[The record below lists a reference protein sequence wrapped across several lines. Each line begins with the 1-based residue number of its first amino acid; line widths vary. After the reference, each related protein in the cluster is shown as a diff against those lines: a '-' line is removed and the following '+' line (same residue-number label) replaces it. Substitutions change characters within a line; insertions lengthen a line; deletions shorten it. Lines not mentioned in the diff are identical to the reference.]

1 VWRVRVDRGVALLG
15 GLVAAPVLAVLAL
28 LVLVVDRQRPFVGLP
43 RVGQE
48 GVPFTLW
55 KVRTMRT
62 AAGEAET
69 FTVRDDRRVT
79 ALGARLRRSRLDEL
93 PQLWN
98 VVLGHMAL
106 IGPRPEA
113 PDHVEADAPAWAT
126 VLRGRPGIAG
136 PTQVV
141 VHAWEAEVS
150 SVDTYRR
157 EVLPRKLEVDAWY
170 LANASPS
177 VDLDVARSV
186 LRSVARPDHE
196 TPVHRRLAQAL
207 PDTLA
212 AIDAGS
218 AQR

>member
-1 VWRVRVDRGVALLG
+1 MWRVRVDRGVALLG
-15 GLVAAPVLAVLAL
+15 GVVAAPVLAVLAL

-55 KVRTMRT
+55 KLRTMRP
-62 AAGEAET
+62 ADGEAVT
-69 FTVRDDRRVT
+69 FTVRDDRRIT
-79 ALGARLRRSRLDEL
+79 ALGTRLRRYRLDEL

-98 VVLGHMAL
+98 VVVGDMAL
-106 IGPRPEA
+106 IGPRPES
-113 PDHVEADAPAWAT
+113 PDHVDVDSAAWAA

-141 VHAWEAEVS
+141 VHAWEAEVT

-170 LANASPS
+170 VGNASAS

-186 LRSVARPDHE
+186 LRSIARPDRE
-196 TPVHRRLAQAL
+196 TPVHRRLARAL

-218 AQR
+218 AG